1 MAHWATDQAGR
12 QLSRFTPKQW
22 RKPRPVV
29 ASNIGHEVA
38 KAPGVDYPVA
48 ELESEE
54 QEGRRARA
62 RGVME
67 MNKYHVVA
75 SLFVTTT
82 TIVGVGP
89 SSAATSRDLAGR
101 WCTEQLGSM
110 ALIFRPASM
119 RVDALGYA
127 NGRGDQRLPVHKVFP
142 VKYTSDGGVVGVHY
156 VDRGRPVFKR
166 FSVWE
171 GVLRQISG
179 TPGAVTFNRC

>member
-1 MAHWATDQAGR
+1 
-12 QLSRFTPKQW
+12 
-22 RKPRPVV
+22 
-29 ASNIGHEVA
+29 
-38 KAPGVDYPVA
+38 
-48 ELESEE
+48 
-54 QEGRRARA
+54 
-62 RGVME
+62 ME